1 MSLSPGR
8 CESPTRGSAYA
19 RRQRPTIA
27 TWRATSATGS
37 GRTELGALLAG
48 LLSHFVMLRRERP
61 LLLRRRLEARRD
73 TIAVFGLT
81 GLPWLSARLPI
92 GLRQIL
98 VHLGHLLDT
107 QGFRFIRLGDGLVIR
122 RGLGGLDLRR
132 IERRRRASC
141 SPYAT

>member
-1 MSLSPGR
+1 
-8 CESPTRGSAYA
+8 
-19 RRQRPTIA
+19 
-27 TWRATSATGS
+27 
-37 GRTELGALLAG
+37 
-48 LLSHFVMLRRERP
+48 MLRRERP